1 MAFLNYGTC
10 LLKNRSNHKCRSPKE
25 GSIYPMSLLIRGKS
39 GVKRETH
46 IVKSHFYRT
55 CNMSQ
60 HYCLPQEICFLNVGA
75 ALCPHLGLVGCNV
88 WLQLAHCTGEGWL
101 WAHGSHRPGPRRR
114 RKEEAEHCALGSNA
128 FGKKTWILLG
138 QEPRGTHWHT
148 EVPPEHHEALVCCAG
163 G

>member
-75 ALCPHLGLVGCNV
+75 ALCPLLGLVGCNA

-128 FGKKTWILLG
+128 FGKKSLDSARTRTQRHTLAH
-138 QEPRGTHWHT
+138 RGAT
-148 EVPPEHHEALVCCAG
+148 
-163 G
+163 

>member
-75 ALCPHLGLVGCNV
+75 ALCPLLGLVGCNA

-128 FGKKTWILLG
+128 FGKKKLG
-138 QEPRGTHWHT
+138 F
-148 EVPPEHHEALVCCAG
+148 C
-163 G
+163 